1 MAIELDRLTLEFY
14 HVLYSLNI
22 SQEEV
27 NDEEPTTLRL
37 TPDTLV
43 TVMYTRYR
51 TVVYLD
57 ISPSMAAIDR
67 GSGMVLFESLYLNL
81 ELTLKSLV
89 QPIVLAGGQIEV
101 FCFLF

>member
-1 MAIELDRLTLEFY
+1 MEA
-14 HVLYSLNI
+14 
-22 SQEEV
+22 
-27 NDEEPTTLRL
+27 NDDGPTTLKL
-37 TPDTLV
+37 TSDTLV
-43 TVMYTRYR
+43 TVLYTRYR

-89 QPIVLAGGQIEV
+89 MPIVLAGGEIEV
-101 FCFLF
+101 GLLIFFDDGVRDV